1 MNTASTAD
9 TIDLGKEEYSEQQTK
24 HEGCAR
30 KGRRKWSGV
39 ELVTMIGGFVLFWPA
54 GLLAL
59 GVKLVQGEMWPGSR
73 DNAMPWTAWKKW
85 REEKGSKPFNF
96 THKAWS
102 QGHWN
107 HSYASSGNAAFDA
120 YKKQQLERLEAE
132 RRKLEE
138 EQKAF
143 AEHLARLRE
152 AKDKEEFDRFMAE
165 RNAAK
170 PE

>member
-9 TIDLGKEEYSEQQTK
+9 TIDLGKDEYREQETK
-24 HEGCAR
+24 REGCA
-30 KGRRKWSGV
+30 KTGRRKWSGL

-59 GVKLVQGEMWPGSR
+59 GVKLVNGEMWPGSR

-85 REEKGSKPFNF
+85 RDEKGHKPFNF
-96 THKAWS
+96 THKSWS
-102 QGHWN
+102 
-107 HSYASSGNAAFDA
+107 HSYSATGNAAFDA

-143 AEHLARLRE
+143 AEHLTKLRE

-165 RNAAK
+165 RNAPK